1 MSLPKP
7 APAVIDAYVDVRSP
21 FVYISLGP
29 LQAIAAR
36 HGATFRW
43 HLFAID
49 IAGAFG
55 GADGRD
61 RRQLAKVK
69 YLYMDARRQAA
80 LQGLT
85 IRGPRKVYDAT
96 TAHRLLIGITGDP
109 GFPKAFAAIQQGF
122 FDHSLDIESAEAVA
136 ERLGA
141 ALARPASDLAPAAD
155 AGARVA
161 AAQEA
166 AEAKGVFGVPT
177 FVLDGETFWGSDRL
191 ALLDARLAA
200 RVGDGGDLR

>member
-1 MSLPKP
+1 MSDPRS
-7 APAVIDAYVDVRSP
+7 APPIIDAYVDVRSP
-21 FVYISLGP
+21 FVYVSLGP
-29 LQAIAAR
+29 LADIATR
-36 HGATFRW
+36 RGATIRW
-43 HLFAID
+43 SLFAID

-55 GADGRD
+55 GAEGRD

-80 LQGLT
+80 AQGLT

-96 TAHRLLIGITGDP
+96 IAHRILISLTDDP
-109 GFPKAFAAIQQGF
+109 GFPKAFAALQRGF

-136 ERLGA
+136 QRLGE
-141 ALARPASDLAPAAD
+141 ALARPAASFAPAGD
-155 AGARVA
+155 AASRLA

-166 AEAKGVFGVPT
+166 AEARGVFGVPT
-177 FVLDGETFWGSDRL
+177 LVLDGEMFWGSDRL

-200 RVGDGGDLR
+200 GA